1 MAKRLLIVD
10 DNEEI
15 VSLVRTLFVEKGW
28 QVDAAVTGEAAMGQA
43 MSATPDVVIL
53 DRNLPDGDGAEFCR
67 RIKCDPDLFNVP
79 VLMISGLLTDPEE
92 QAQGLAAGAAGYLV
106 KPFALADL
114 ASKVEALAHA

>member
-10 DNEEI
+10 DNQEI
-15 VSLVRTLFVEKGW
+15 VSLVRTVFVEKGW

-43 MSATPDVVIL
+43 MRAVPDVVIM

-67 RIKCDPDLFNVP
+67 LIKCDPPLFNVP
-79 VLMISGLLTDPEE
+79 VLMVSGFMPAPEE
-92 QAQGLAAGAAGYLV
+92 QAQGLAAGAAGYLL

-114 ASKVEALAHA
+114 ASRVESLLPA